1 MTVWRDPTYLRQV
14 LLAAGYSSD
23 TARLVPV
30 PRKEGDEEQREVYD
44 VILTTLPDIPAK
56 PPEAKDASA

>member
-30 PRKEGDEEQREVYD
+30 AEEQREVYD